1 LNGLKVVDLT
11 KFVSGPYATM
21 LMADAGATVV
31 KVEPPGGDP
40 ARTNPPLFE
49 TPAGPVSAT
58 FLRMNRGK
66 LSVEIDLKSDEGLDA
81 LKCLIEQADVLVENF
96 RVGVLARLGLDEPT
110 LEELNPRLIYASI
123 SGFGHSQSA
132 YRDRPA
138 FNLIAEYEAGVYG
151 NDGDVPRPLGPY
163 VGDLFPGVHALSG
176 ILMALHERHSTG
188 RGSRV
193 DIAMFDSMLS
203 FNESAGSYGAWLGSD
218 DAADTTKYFCPSGVY
233 PCSDG
238 HVCIDVVTEKQ
249 WQTLCALMGARQ
261 LLDDSRLAS
270 GVERSQNYVEALAP
284 VFLAWLAQYSGEE
297 VVDLLASNGVPSAV
311 VRRPGDALNGDQAR
325 NRKMRLEV
333 SVDGGGPGLPVAASP
348 IRVGSY
354 QRPTSAR
361 VARAGEHTSSLLGP
375 QAEPVAH
382 NFDGV

>member
-1 LNGLKVVDLT
+1 MMSGGPLNGLKVVDLT

-40 ARTNPPLFE
+40 ARANAPLFE
-49 TPAGPVSAT
+49 TTEGQISAT

-66 LSVEIDLKSDEGLDA
+66 LSVEIDLKTDEGLDS
-81 LKCLIEQADVLVENF
+81 LKRLIEQADVLVENF
-96 RVGVLARLGLDEPT
+96 RVGVLARLGLDEDA
-110 LEELNPRLIYASI
+110 LEALNPRLIYASI
-123 SGFGHSQSA
+123 SGFGHSPSA

-151 NDGDVPRPLGPY
+151 NDDGVPRPLGPY

-203 FNESAGSYGAWLGSD
+203 FNEAAGSYGAWLGTD

-233 PCSDG
+233 PCGDG
-238 HVCIDVVTEKQ
+238 YVCIDVVTDKQ
-249 WQTLCALMGARQ
+249 WQMLCALMGERE
-261 LLDDSRLAS
+261 LLDDPRLSS
-270 GVERSQNYVEALAP
+270 GIERSQNYAEALAP
-284 VFLAWLAQYSGEE
+284 VFLAWLAQHSGED
-297 VVDLLASNGVPSAV
+297 VVELLASNGVPAAV
-311 VRRPGDALNGDQAR
+311 VRRPGDALNGDQAMIR
-325 NRKMRLEV
+325 EMRLEV
-333 SVDGGGPGLPVAASP
+333 SVDEGGAGLPVAANP
-348 IRVGSY
+348 IRVGSRR
-354 QRPTSAR
+354 RPMSAR
-361 VARAGEHTSSLLGP
+361 VARVGEHTSSLLGP
-375 QAEPVAH
+375 
-382 NFDGV
+382 